1 MIILSHRG
9 YWQNPAEKN
18 LEVAFER
25 SFSMGFGTETDVR
38 DLGGELVISHDM
50 PRAGC
55 LTVTRF
61 FELYRSYQ
69 QPLPLALNIKAD
81 GLQAPLAELIQR
93 YGIEHYFVF
102 DMSVPDTIGY
112 WKRGLSYFTRHS
124 EYEPHPPLY
133 EWASGVWVDEF
144 NGHWV
149 NRAALENHLACGKT
163 VCIVSPDLHGRS
175 YEPEWL
181 DYRGMESR
189 LDGPELMLC
198 TDFPEQARA
207 FFRADRKENA

>member
-9 YWQNPAEKN
+9 YWQDSAEKN

-25 SFSMGFGTETDVR
+25 SFSLGFGTETDVR

-50 PRAGC
+50 PQSGC
-55 LTVTRF
+55 LTVARF

-69 QPLPLALNIKAD
+69 KPLPLAINIKAD
-81 GLQAPLAELIQR
+81 GLQAPLAGLIQR

-102 DMSVPDTIGY
+102 DMSVPDTLGY
-112 WKRGLSYFTRHS
+112 WKRGLTYFTRHS
-124 EYEPHPPLY
+124 EYEPQPPLY
-133 EWASGVWVDEF
+133 EGASGVWMDEF

-149 NRAALENHLACGKT
+149 NQAALEKHLACGKT
-163 VCIVSPDLHGRS
+163 VCIVSPDLHRRP
-175 YEPEWL
+175 YEAEWT

-198 TDFPEQARA
+198 TDHPEQARA
-207 FFRADRKENA
+207 FFRADRKEYA